1 MYHAT
6 YAAEMNGKS
15 LAQIAQDGGHEFY
28 IRTKKLAEWRAKKA
42 AAAEKTTPAKK

>member
-28 IRTKKLAEWRAKKA
+28 IRTKKLAGLIEIWH
-42 AAAEKTTPAKK
+42 PS